1 MMRRINLVPP
11 SERPRTT
18 TDVGLLLMLVLT
30 IVVVFGLGF
39 GYYLLDN
46 QLADKEKEL
55 TDLELQVAQV
65 EAQVA
70 ALRQYEVVKIQRDQM
85 EALVEGIY
93 SARTTVSG
101 ILDDISLVVPNT
113 IWFQS
118 LGLSVA
124 DPVLA
129 SAGDQAGLAT
139 NPSDDT
145 LLTVGGTTYTFEDVA
160 QLLVRFQLVPSLNGV
175 ELLSAAGN
183 SGGDTGQEL
192 KTFTISG
199 SVVDTS
205 PEEQLPVSQIQVDV
219 P

>member
-1 MMRRINLVPP
+1 MTRRINLVPP

-39 GYYLLDN
+39 GYYLLSG
-46 QLADKEKEL
+46 QLADKEQEL
-55 TDLELQVAQV
+55 ADLEQQVAGV

-70 ALRQYEVVKIQRDQM
+70 ALRQYEVVKIQRDEM
-85 EALVEGIY
+85 EAVVQGIY

-113 IWFQS
+113 IWFQG
-118 LGLSVA
+118 LGLTVA
-124 DPVLA
+124 DPVVADGTA
-129 SAGDQAGLAT
+129 ST
-139 NPSDDT
+139 SNPSEDT
-145 LLTVGGTTYTFEDVA
+145 MLSVEGTTYTFEDVS
-160 QLLVRFQLVPSLNGV
+160 QLLVRFQLVPSLKGV
-175 ELLSAAGN
+175 ELMSAAGD

-192 KTFTISG
+192 KTFSMSG
-199 SVVDTS
+199 SVIDTS
-205 PEEQLPVSQIQVDV
+205 PDEELPVSQIQVDV

>member
-1 MMRRINLVPP
+1 MRRINLVPP

-39 GYYLLDN
+39 GYYLLSN
-46 QLADKEKEL
+46 QLADKEQEL
-55 TDLELQVAQV
+55 ADLEQQVAQV

-85 EALVEGIY
+85 EAVVQGIY

-124 DPVLA
+124 DPVIA
-129 SAGDQAGLAT
+129 SAGEQAGPAT
-139 NPSDDT
+139 DPSDDT
-145 LLTVGGTTYTFEDVA
+145 HADGRRHHVHLRGRRSVA
-160 QLLVRFQLVPSLNGV
+160 GPLPARTESQG
-175 ELLSAAGN
+175 
-183 SGGDTGQEL
+183 SG
-192 KTFTISG
+192 
-199 SVVDTS
+199 
-205 PEEQLPVSQIQVDV
+205 VDV
-219 P
+219 GRR

>member
-11 SERPRTT
+11 SERARTT

-30 IVVVFGLGF
+30 LVVVFGLGF
-39 GYYLLDN
+39 GYYLLNN
-46 QLADKEKEL
+46 QLADKEQEL
-55 TDLELQVAQV
+55 ADLEQQVAQV

-70 ALRQYEVVKIQRDQM
+70 ALRQYEVVKVQRDQM
-85 EALVEGIY
+85 EALVGGIY

-101 ILDDISLVVPNT
+101 ILDDVSLVVPNT
-113 IWFQS
+113 IWFQN

-124 DPVLA
+124 DPVIATAA
-129 SAGDQAGLAT
+129 SQAGPAT
-139 NPSDDT
+139 SPSDDT
-145 LLTVGGTTYTFEDVA
+145 MLSVGGTTYTFQDVA
-160 QLLVRFQLVPSLNGV
+160 QLLVRFQLVPSLKGV
-175 ELLSAAGN
+175 ELMSAAGN

-205 PEEQLPVSQIQVDV
+205 PDEELPVSQIQVDI